1 MPENVAYGFDSQHQ
15 TSVSEKDEEDGNEKV
30 DNEHVDDI
38 WFVIEAWSQGVV
50 VRSAGALHALWEV
63 PAWESGNSDL

>member
-1 MPENVAYGFDSQHQ
+1 MAYSFDGQHQ
-15 TSVSEKDEEDGNEKV
+15 TSVSEKDEEDGNKKV

-38 WFVIEAWSQGVV
+38 GFVVIAWSEGVV

-63 PAWESGNSDL
+63 PV

>member
-1 MPENVAYGFDSQHQ
+1 MPENVAYGFDGQHQ

-38 WFVIEAWSQGVV
+38 
-50 VRSAGALHALWEV
+50 
-63 PAWESGNSDL
+63 